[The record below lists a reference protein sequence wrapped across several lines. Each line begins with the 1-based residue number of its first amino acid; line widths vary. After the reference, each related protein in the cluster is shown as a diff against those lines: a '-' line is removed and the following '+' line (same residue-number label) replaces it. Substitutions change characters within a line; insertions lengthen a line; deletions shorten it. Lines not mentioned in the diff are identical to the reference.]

1 MKVSELFE
9 GKNKFGYQGG
19 ASYPPSY
26 RDDVKQI
33 RGSVKDWLES
43 MKIEPKHVQE
53 ALKKIKSTDVF
64 KNKTKAVGLIYK
76 EGTAEKNGTLEFR
89 SGRTVP
95 KDWTDG
101 QGRKLADAAG
111 KTTDAYLVYANGQIR
126 WTNKITGHMTPL
138 KAPRPHLKAGD
149 PVGSLVSIY
158 TAAIEEVIAKQAKY
172 NKKAS
177 KE

>member
-9 GKNKFGYQGG
+9 GKNVFGYQGG
-19 ASYPPSY
+19 ASNPPSY

-33 RGSVKDWLES
+33 RGSVKDWMKS
-43 MKIEPKHVQE
+43 MEIEPEHIQA
-53 ALKKIKSTDVF
+53 ALKKIKSTDLF

-76 EGTAEKNGTLEFR
+76 EGTAEKNGTLEFH

-95 KDWTDG
+95 KGWTDG
-101 QGRKLADAAG
+101 QGRSLGATG

-126 WTNKITGHMTPL
+126 WTNKVTGHMTPL
-138 KAPRPHLKAGD
+138 KAPKPHLKAGD

-158 TAAIEEVIAKQAKY
+158 TAAIEEVIAKQAKH
-172 NKKAS
+172 NKKAP